1 MADFFRDLKHSLRM
15 FRQTPGFTAAAIAAL
30 TLGIGANTAIFSVVN
45 SVLLKPLPYPDP
57 ERLVIF
63 LNVGPNGSG
72 PAASVPKFN
81 VWREQTAA
89 FQDAAAYTFGV
100 MNLTGGERPEQ
111 LPSAR
116 VTADFFRLFGAQTAV
131 GRTFSADED
140 RPNGGKVVVLSHG
153 FWQRRFGGDPQV
165 VGRTLPLS
173 GDSYVVIGI
182 LAPSFNRTQFDPF
195 ADVWTPF
202 QMDPAS
208 TDQAHYFTAAAR
220 LKPGVTLAMANTQM
234 QAAAEQFRSKFPA
247 QFGPRATFGV
257 QPMQERV
264 VRNVRTSLLVLVGA
278 VSFVL
283 LIACANVAN
292 LLLVRAT
299 ARRREIAIRAAMG
312 AGRGRIVRQLLTE
325 NVLLSA
331 VGGLLGL
338 GLGVTGIRA
347 LLAVNPG
354 NIPRI
359 GADGSGVSAD
369 WRVVAFTM
377 VVSVVTGIVFGLFP
391 ALEASRVDLNLTLK
405 ESSGRSGSGFRQNK
419 ARSILVV
426 VEVALAL
433 VLLVGASLLI
443 RSFLALRAVNPG
455 FVSQNVV
462 TMRMSLTEP
471 QYTKSAGVD
480 QLVRAGMDRLRR
492 LPGVE
497 AVSATCCV
505 PLEGGYGLPF
515 EIVGRPPDTSAT
527 SAANSG
533 AGWYTI
539 SSGYFDVFRIPLLR
553 GRDFT
558 DRDSGGAGGVVI
570 INQTMA
576 KQFWPQ
582 GDPLTDQIV
591 IGKGVGPVFA
601 EGPRQIIGIVGDVRD
616 GALNQEPQPVM
627 YVPLAQVPD
636 GVTALNSKLTALG
649 WVVRTRGE
657 PHGLS
662 AAIQKELR
670 EASGGLPVARIK
682 SMEEIVVQSTA
693 RSDFNMLLLT
703 VFGCAAL
710 LLAAIGVYG
719 LMAYSVEQRT
729 QEIGIRLALGA
740 ELGQVRNMVIGQGM
754 RLAIAGVAIG
764 MASAFALSRLI
775 ETLLFGVTARD
786 PVVFIAVPAILTAV
800 ALVAVWLPAL
810 RATRIDPID
819 ALRCE

>member
-1 MADFFRDLKHSLRM
+1 MDNFLRDLRHSLRM
-15 FRQTPGFTAAAIAAL
+15 FRQSPGFTLAAVAAL

-45 SVLLKPLPYPDP
+45 SVLLKPLPFPDP
-57 ERLVIF
+57 ERLVVF
-63 LNVGPNGSG
+63 LNVSPNGSG
-72 PAASVPKFN
+72 SAGSVPKFN
-81 VWREQTAA
+81 VWREQTPA
-89 FQDAAAYTFGV
+89 FQDAAAYNFGV
-100 MNLTGGERPEQ
+100 MNLTGGESPEQ

-116 VTADFFRLFGAQTAV
+116 VTADFFRLFGAQMAA
-131 GRTFSADED
+131 GRTFTADED
-140 RPNGGKVVVLSHG
+140 RPNGGKVVVLSYG
-153 FWQRRFGGDPQV
+153 FWQRRFGGDPAV
-165 VGRTLPLS
+165 IGRTLPLS

-182 LAPSFNRTQFDPF
+182 LASSFNSTQFDPF

-220 LKPGVTLAMANTQM
+220 MKPGVTLARANTQM
-234 QAAAEQFRSKFPA
+234 QAAADQFRAKFPN
-247 QFGPRATFGV
+247 QLNPKGTFGV
-257 QPMQERV
+257 QLLEERM

-299 ARRREIAIRAAMG
+299 ARKHEIAIRAALG
-312 AGRGRIVRQLLTE
+312 AARGRIVRQLLTE
-325 NVLLSA
+325 NVLLSLT
-331 VGGLLGL
+331 GGALGL
-338 GLGVTGIRA
+338 GLGMAGIRA

-359 GADGSGVSAD
+359 GADGSGVTAD
-369 WRVVAFTM
+369 WRVVAFT
-377 VVSVVTGIVFGLFP
+377 VTVSLVTGVVFGLFP
-391 ALEASRVDLNLTLK
+391 ALTASRVDLNLTLK
-405 ESSGRSGSGFRQNK
+405 ESGGRSGSGFRENK
-419 ARSILVV
+419 ARTVLVV
-426 VEVALAL
+426 AEVALAL

-443 RSFLALRAVNPG
+443 RSFMALRAVNPG
-455 FVSQNVV
+455 FVSQNVL
-462 TMRMSLTEP
+462 TMRMSMTEP

-480 QLVRAGMDRLRR
+480 QLIRAGVERVRA

-497 AVSATCCV
+497 AVSTTCCV

-515 EIVGRPPDTSAT
+515 EIVGRPAEASA
-527 SAANSG
+527 NNG

-539 SSGYFDVFRIPLLR
+539 SSGYFDVFRIPILR
-553 GRDFT
+553 GRDFS

-570 INQTMA
+570 INQAMA

-582 GDPLTDQIV
+582 GDPLSDQIV
-591 IGKGVGPVFA
+591 IGKGVGPAFK
-601 EGPRQIIGIVGDVRD
+601 EGARQIIAVVGDVRD
-616 GALNQEPQPVM
+616 GALNQEPQPAM
-627 YVPLAQVPD
+627 YVPFAQVPD
-636 GVTALNSKLTALG
+636 GVTALNAKLTALG
-649 WVVRTRGE
+649 WVVRTRTD

-662 AAIQKELR
+662 AAIQRELR
-670 EASGGLPVARIK
+670 EASGGMPVARIK
-682 SMEEIVVQSTA
+682 SMDEIVVQSTA

-740 ELGQVRNMVIGQGM
+740 ELGQVRNMVIRQGM
-754 RLAIAGVAIG
+754 TLAVAGVIIG
-764 MASAFALSRLI
+764 TVAALAMSRLI
-775 ETLLFGVTARD
+775 ESLLFGVTARD
-786 PVVFIAVPAILTAV
+786 PLVFVGVPAVLSLV
-800 ALVAVWLPAL
+800 ALMAVWLPAL

-819 ALRCE
+819 ALRYE

>member
-1 MADFFRDLKHSLRM
+1 MNDFFRDLRHSLRM
-15 FRQTPGFTAAAIAAL
+15 FRQTPGFTLAAVAAL

-45 SVLLKPLPYPDP
+45 SVLLKPLPFPDP
-57 ERLVIF
+57 DRLVLF
-63 LNVGPNGSG
+63 LNVGPNGGGSG
-72 PAASVPKFN
+72 GSVPKFN
-81 VWREQTAA
+81 VWREQTPA
-89 FQDAAAYTFGV
+89 FQDAAAYSFGV

-116 VTADFFRLFGAQTAV
+116 VTADFFRLFGAQTAA
-131 GRTFSADED
+131 GRTFTAGED
-140 RPNGGKVVVLSHG
+140 RPGGGKVVVLSHG

-173 GDSYVVIGI
+173 GDSYTVIGV
-182 LAPSFNRTQFDPF
+182 LAPSFNSTQFDPF

-234 QAAAEQFRSKFPA
+234 QAAARQFSARFPD
-247 QFGPRATFGV
+247 QLGPQGGFGV
-257 QPMQERV
+257 QLLQERM

-299 ARRREIAIRAAMG
+299 ARKREIAIRAAMG

-331 VGGLLGL
+331 VGGVLGL
-338 GLGVTGIRA
+338 GLGITGIRA

-359 GADGSGVSAD
+359 GADGAGVTAD

-377 VVSVVTGIVFGLFP
+377 AVSLVTGVVFGLFP

-405 ESSGRSGSGFRQNK
+405 EASGRSGSGFRQNK

-443 RSFLALRAVNPG
+443 RSFMALRAVNPG
-455 FVSQNVV
+455 FVSQNVL
-462 TMRMSLTEP
+462 TLRMSLTEP
-471 QYTKSAGVD
+471 QYTKSIGVD
-480 QLVRAGMDRLRR
+480 RLIRAGAERLRA

-497 AVSATCCV
+497 AASTTCCV

-515 EIVGRPPDTSAT
+515 EIVGRPLD
-527 SAANSG
+527 ANANNG
-533 AGWYTI
+533 AGWHTI
-539 SSGYFDVFRIPLLR
+539 SPGYFDVFRIPILR
-553 GRDFT
+553 GRDFS

-582 GDPLTDQIV
+582 GDPLTDQMV
-591 IGKGVGPVFA
+591 IGKGVGPAFV
-601 EGPRQIIGIVGDVRD
+601 EGPRQIVGIVGDVRD
-616 GALNQEPQPVM
+616 DGLNEAPQPTM
-627 YVPLAQVPD
+627 YVPYAQLTD
-636 GVTALNSKLTALG
+636 GVTALNSRLSALG

-657 PHGLS
+657 PHALS
-662 AAIQKELR
+662 EPIQRALR

-682 SMEEIVVQSTA
+682 SMDEIVVRSTA

-703 VFGCAAL
+703 VFGGAAL

-719 LMAYSVEQRT
+719 LMSYSVEQRT

-740 ELGQVRNMVIGQGM
+740 GAGQVRNMVIAQGM
-754 RLAIAGVAIG
+754 GLALAGVVIG
-764 MASAFALSRLI
+764 TIAALALSRLI

-786 PVVFIAVPAILTAV
+786 PMVFVAVPAVLTAV
-800 ALVAVWLPAL
+800 ALLAVWLPAV

-819 ALRCE
+819 ALRSE